1 MITRNVFNKCKTTFP
16 GRLFD
21 LDKDIACVA
30 VSKVP
35 GPQEIAFII
44 GFPTVI

>member
-1 MITRNVFNKCKTTFP
+1 MITRNVFNKCKTTFS
-16 GRLFD
+16 GRLCD
-21 LDKDIACVA
+21 LDKDIAFVG
-30 VSKVP
+30 VSEVP